1 MVCAFDAGIPIRG
14 GTNVQ
19 HKDIVPSLP
28 PNFHL
33 LLKSEKYPIHSMVKY
48 HPSNSDL
55 AQIFTIQGH
64 PEFTP
69 SLVSHVIDARVK
81 AGVFKG
87 EAAEEAKRRMGGKDG
102 TGGEGLGRL
111 GWAIWKV
118 MLQDL
123 PMAESASA

>member
-1 MVCAFDAGIPIRG
+1 MKYN
-14 GTNVQ
+14 TNVQ

-28 PNFHL
+28 PDFHL
-33 LLKSEKYPIHSMVKY
+33 LLKSEKYPVHSMVKY
-48 HPSNSDL
+48 HPTFSNEPL
-55 AQIFTIQGH
+55 ARIFSIQGH

-69 SLVSHVIDARVK
+69 SIVSHVIDVRVK

-87 EAAEEAKRRMGGKDG
+87 QDADEAKRRAGGKDG

-123 PMAESASA
+123 PQA